1 MPTKGPT
8 QVIIETVGA
17 GARSQS
23 ASWICCVG
31 PSSVMNASD
40 LDRHTFVSE
49 HTCGNQ
55 SSCSLPSP
63 VKKFNSENGLPKLR
77 RGAALLTLRHAAIR
91 SIGLLLVL
99 GLPAAALEKV
109 TIRSCYAGDTCR
121 TTDGQ
126 RIRLACIDTPEMR
139 GKRAQPEPA
148 KAARDH
154 LRAMVTGRSV
164 DLPERRSW
172 HDDGG
177 EA

>member
-1 MPTKGPT
+1 MTTPRT
-8 QVIIETVGA
+8 A
-17 GARSQS
+17 AN
-23 ASWICCVG
+23 W
-31 PSSVMNASD
+31 
-40 LDRHTFVSE
+40 
-49 HTCGNQ
+49 
-55 SSCSLPSP
+55 SL
-63 VKKFNSENGLPKLR
+63 
-77 RGAALLTLRHAAIR
+77 A
-91 SIGLLLVL
+91 LLLVL
-99 GLPAAALEKV
+99 GLPAAALETV
-109 TIRSCYAGDTCR
+109 IIRSCYDGDTCR
-121 TTDGQ
+121 TTDGE